1 MPEASTSQCS
11 ALLRGYYRPRNW
23 TVRNAW
29 GAVIGSPSRVRGDR
43 RWGSAAGHSDQAPLK
58 FPWFGIAGPIRK
70 QLDRSRQQ
78 DNLWICVTTPGN
90 MARRILVVD
99 DESIVNDS
107 IQRVLALDQHV
118 VETVTSAQDALVA
131 FQPGKFDLIIIDY
144 EMPDTKGD
152 KLAAAIKALAPGQPI
167 LMITAYA
174 ETLRLAGIFPL
185 SVDSV
190 MSKPFEIREFRETVH
205 QLATRK

>member
-1 MPEASTSQCS
+1 
-11 ALLRGYYRPRNW
+11 
-23 TVRNAW
+23 
-29 GAVIGSPSRVRGDR
+29 
-43 RWGSAAGHSDQAPLK
+43 
-58 FPWFGIAGPIRK
+58 
-70 QLDRSRQQ
+70 
-78 DNLWICVTTPGN
+78 VTTPGN

-99 DESIVNDS
+99 DEPLVCDS
-107 IQRVLALDQHV
+107 IQRVLDLDQHA
-118 VETVTSAQDALVA
+118 VETVTCAQDALVA
-131 FQPGKFDLIIIDY
+131 FQLGKFDLIIIDY

-185 SVDSV
+185 SVDLV
-190 MSKPFEIREFRETVH
+190 MSKPFEIREFREAVR